1 MTAVLALVLASVT
14 AHAQD
19 DEATRE
25 WAREAYVRA
34 EDAFSRGETN
44 VALELFREIVSR
56 TGNVSVQYNIAI
68 CYERLGEL
76 RRAHGEF
83 RIVSESVRVPTEV
96 RAAALEGATRVA
108 LRLGTIEI
116 DAPANERA
124 HVDTDQTCLVPCEVI
139 VEPGRHTVRL
149 EGDDGIELTVDVR
162 AGEVRSVELARRA
175 PEDPEVTLP
184 VTDDPSLGG
193 WTIAGAILAAIGGA
207 GILGFGL
214 AASDLHDE
222 FQLRPTP
229 ERSSDGF
236 LLVGLT
242 NASIGVAG
250 LGGILFA
257 IDLVLLATWSPD

>member
-1 MTAVLALVLASVT
+1 MTAVLALVFAS
-14 AHAQD
+14 AAAYAQD

-83 RIVSESVRVPTEV
+83 RTVSESDRVNAEV
-96 RAAALEGATRVA
+96 RAAALEGATRVL

-116 DAPANERA
+116 DSPADARA

-139 VEPGRHTVRL
+139 VEPGRHSVRL
-149 EGDDGIELTVDVR
+149 EGDDAIEMTVDVR
-162 AGEVRSVELARRA
+162 AGEVRSVELARR
-175 PEDPEVTLP
+175 EVERP
-184 VTDDPSLGG
+184 VTERPPDGPSLGG
-193 WTIAGAILAAIGGA
+193 FTVAGAILAAIGAA
-207 GILGFGL
+207 GIVGFGL
-214 AASDLHDE
+214 AASDLHDD
-222 FQLRPTP
+222 FQLMPTAD
-229 ERSSDGF
+229 RSSDGF